1 MPSYPA
7 GEEAD
12 RFNQIALM
20 EMTLC
25 IYVNT
30 PLHRG
35 FSLLRGAPGNL
46 LTYFFAL
53 LCLTSLF

>member
-7 GEEAD
+7 EEEAD
-12 RFNQIALM
+12 RLNRIALM

-30 PLHRG
+30 PPEPR
-35 FSLLRGAPGNL
+35 
-46 LTYFFAL
+46 
-53 LCLTSLF
+53 LFKLASGTLGDL